1 MKFRSIF
8 RKIPI
13 LKRIYPS
20 FAYKLFTLFKKNLFI
35 YKFRGIYLH
44 LNINYPI
51 DRSVLLFD
59 FYEDEQ
65 MKYLCKI
72 FAKNKINYFFDIGS
86 NIGIYTLV
94 IAKLFK
100 KVEIFSFEP
109 VKSTFIILKKN
120 ISLNAEIKNIKKY
133 NYGLSNKN
141 SKLKMKALIKKGFIQ
156 SGGFG
161 VIKNK
166 DNLKNL
172 HTEYALFKIA
182 DDEFKIKKKTI
193 CLKID
198 VEGYEIFLLDGLNHM
213 FKNNKIFLQI
223 EIFPSNYN
231 SVIKK
236 LDYFGFKKI
245 NQINADF
252 YFIKN

>member
-8 RKIPI
+8 RKIPVF
-13 LKRIYPS
+13 KRIYPS
-20 FAYKLFTLFKKNLFI
+20 FACRFFNIFKKNFFI
-35 YKFRGIYLH
+35 YKFRNIYLY
-44 LNINYPI
+44 LNINDPI
-51 DRSVLLFD
+51 DRSVYLFD
-59 FYEDEQ
+59 FYEDAQ
-65 MKYLCKI
+65 IKYLSEI
-72 FAKNKINYFFDIGS
+72 FKKNKINYFFDIGS
-86 NIGIYTLV
+86 NCGIYTLI

-100 KVEIFSFEP
+100 KVKVLSFEP
-109 VKSTFIILKKN
+109 IKSTFLNLKKN
-120 ISLNAEIKNIKKY
+120 ISLNTKLKNIKKY

-141 SKLKMKALIKKGFIQ
+141 LMLKMKALVKKGFIQ

-161 VIKNK
+161 VVKKK

-172 HTEYALFKIA
+172 HTEYAIFKKA
-182 DDEFKIKKKTI
+182 DDEFKFKKKII

-198 VEGYEIFLLDGLNHM
+198 VEVHEIFVLDGLNYI

-231 SVIKK
+231 KVNKK
-236 LDYFGFKKI
+236 LKHFGFRKI

-252 YFIKN
+252 YFIKD